1 MKEIYILN
9 KGDSVEKAKE
19 ELHLIGN
26 YKISS
31 DKILNKNYIEINN
44 GLEDLIVIKNYLPY
58 YLYRVKKDETLMDIL
73 SKGYDVQGVS
83 SLNTNDLI
91 IISKPKS
98 IRYVVKPL
106 ENLEEISIKFNIDKK
121 VIMETNNLSTD
132 RLFIGQIL
140 WI

>member
-19 ELHLIGN
+19 ELELSGD
-26 YKISS
+26 YKISNN
-31 DKILNKNYIEINN
+31 KILNKNYIEICG
-44 GLEDLIVIKNYLPY
+44 GLEDIIVVNNYLPH
-58 YLYRVKKDETLMDIL
+58 YLYRVKNSETLMDIM

-83 SLNTNDLI
+83 AVNTNDLI

-98 IRYVVKPL
+98 IRYIVKPL
-106 ENLEEISIKFNIDKK
+106 ESLEEISNKFNIDKK
-121 VIMETNNLSTD
+121 IIMETNNLTSD